1 MDIRRSYR
9 EATIR
14 GARPVELVMRLYE
27 QIVED
32 LRQAIRAIEQGDIE
46 LRTNRLNHAILVIAY
61 LQSQLNL
68 ANDSKVSDHLNHFYD
83 TLRQNLV
90 QLQFHPSIPGVHQ
103 QITDLMDVREAW
115 TEVERA
121 ERLVDTTGGDRIP
134 KQTMAAAAGAE
145 IILTTGMAPDAAREG
160 WEG

>member
-9 EATIR
+9 EASIR

-32 LRQAIRAIEQGDIE
+32 LRHAVRAIEQGDIE

-68 ANDSKVSDHLNHFYD
+68 ASDSKVSGNLNLFYD
-83 TLRQNLV
+83 SLRRNLV
-90 QLQFHPSIPGVHQ
+90 QVQFHPSVSGVNQ
-103 QITDLMDVREAW
+103 QIIDLMEVREAW

-121 ERLVDTTGGDRIP
+121 EKLVNATACDNVPAR
-134 KQTMAAAAGAE
+134 TMAAAAGVEVISTAT
-145 IILTTGMAPDAAREG
+145 LTNDAARER